1 MVNKINRTLKSV
13 GGIAIF
19 VLLVLF
25 SSLHT
30 IQGNEAISVLN
41 EPRLYVEE
49 ITIYDD
55 HVNIQYEVNYPGF
68 VELHLFDPEGEKIW
82 IKGLVADK
90 AGIHDFNI
98 SRKPM
103 IEGKRYSFILK
114 FKGKDYSRS
123 FYNEVKKNKDS
134 R

>member
-1 MVNKINRTLKSV
+1 MNRAPKPV
-13 GGIAIF
+13 RGVAIF
-19 VLLVLF
+19 VLLILF
-25 SSLHT
+25 GSLRT
-30 IQGNEAISVLN
+30 ILGYQIVIVSN

-49 ITIYDD
+49 ITIHDD

-68 VELHLFDPEGEKIW
+68 VELHLFDPEGEKVW

-90 AGIHDFNI
+90 SGIHDFHI

-103 IEGKRYSFILK
+103 IEGKRYSFILR

>member
-1 MVNKINRTLKSV
+1 MVKKMNRAPKPV
-13 GGIAIF
+13 RGVAIF
-19 VLLVLF
+19 VLLILF
-25 SSLHT
+25 GSLRT
-30 IQGNEAISVLN
+30 ILGYQIVIVSN

-49 ITIYDD
+49 ITIHDD

-68 VELHLFDPEGEKIW
+68 VELHLFDPEGEKVW

-90 AGIHDFNI
+90 SGIHDFHI

-103 IEGKRYSFILK
+103 IEGKRYSFILR